1 MRSPLAS
8 IVALCVVGTAAL
20 AQPAPP
26 APPAAEPVTQS
37 IDGTLTFILPPMF
50 SLAVTQEQMMVDG
63 VIPPCD
69 ADFDYCLYIPKAL
82 FAGTNF
88 ENAGIRIKHRTDLA
102 TRDSCI
108 AEQPA
113 GYTGIVPV
121 TLEAAVYATALFPG
135 LGDAGAGHF
144 SNGDLYRLFTADRC
158 YEFET
163 RIGQTQIGNFNP
175 GAVRPFTPED
185 EETVQAGFRAV
196 LDSIILAGGE
206 TGLFPPR
213 EDP

>member
-1 MRSPLAS
+1 MRQSL
-8 IVALCVVGTAAL
+8 VAIAAFGVTATAAL

-26 APPAAEPVTQS
+26 AAPAVEAVTHS
-37 IDGTLTFILPPMF
+37 IDGTLTFTMPPIF
-50 SLAVTQEQMMVDG
+50 ALAVTQEQVMVEG

-69 ADFDYCLYIPKAL
+69 ADFDYCLYIPEAL

-88 ENAGIRIKHRTDLA
+88 ENAGLRIKHRTDLA
-102 TRDSCI
+102 TRAACL

-113 GYTGIVPV
+113 GYTGLVPV

-135 LGDAGAGHF
+135 LGDAGAGHY
-144 SNGDLYRLFTADRC
+144 SNGDLYRLFAADRC

-163 RIGQTQIGNFNP
+163 RIGQTQIGNFEP

-185 EETVQAGFRAV
+185 EATVQAAFRAL

-206 TGLFPPR
+206 TNLCP
-213 EDP
+213 

>member
-1 MRSPLAS
+1 MRPQFAS
-8 IVALCVVGTAAL
+8 IAALIVAGTAAL

-26 APPAAEPVTQS
+26 AAPAAEPVTQS
-37 IDGTLTFILPPMF
+37 IDGTLTFTLPPMF
-50 SLAVTQEQMMVDG
+50 ALAVTEEQVMVEG

-69 ADFDYCLYIPKAL
+69 ADFDYCLYIPEAL
-82 FAGTNF
+82 FGGTNF
-88 ENAGIRIKHRTDLA
+88 ENAGLRIKHRTDLA
-102 TRDSCI
+102 TRDACL

-121 TLEAAVYATALFPG
+121 TNEAAVYATALFPG

-163 RIGQTQIGNFNP
+163 RIGQTQIANFEP
-175 GAVRPFTPED
+175 GALRPFTPED
-185 EETVQAGFRAV
+185 EETVQAALRAV
-196 LDSIILAGGE
+196 IDSITLAGGE
-206 TGLFPPR
+206 TNLFPER
-213 EDP
+213 EP